1 MVVAAEGT
9 TMTLKTQLDYVQKW
23 ERERPNDIWFTQPLG
38 KGEIRD
44 LSFKEALDEA
54 RRMAAHLRSLDFPA
68 QSKIALFSKN
78 TAWWILADIAIW
90 MAGHVS
96 VPLYPTLT
104 AETIRQILEHSEAKL
119 IFIGKLDGFTAMEP
133 GIPDGMPRITLPLSP
148 KLEAPAWASIVEKT
162 EPPAGEI
169 RRAETDLATIVYTSG
184 STGVPKG
191 VMHSFQTMIAPGE
204 RFTEFFEVRADD
216 RMLSYLPL
224 AHAFERYVVETGTIG
239 RGFHVFFAESLDTF
253 IDDLKRAR
261 PTLFVSVPRLWQKFQ
276 LGVFSKM
283 PEPKLSFMLKV
294 PILSGIIKKKVL
306 GGLGFDQVRI
316 AGSGSAPIP
325 AELIS
330 WYRSLGLDLLEGY
343 GMSENFSYSHMT
355 LPGDVRV
362 GYVGKACAGVE
373 CKLSP
378 EGEVLVKSP
387 GTMLGYF
394 KAPDLTAEM
403 FTEDG
408 FLKTGDRGELD
419 ADGRLKI
426 TGRVKELFKTSKG
439 KYVAP
444 SPIENKLLLHS
455 DVEQALVTGN
465 GFPQPYGLVVLS
477 EQARK
482 RVQDDAAKEQL
493 SVTLKGHL
501 DEVNASLNQHEQLD
515 LLVVVSDEWT
525 IENGLLTPT
534 MKLKRSAIETKYG
547 DLAPTWYDQKQP
559 VVWA

>member
-1 MVVAAEGT
+1 
-9 TMTLKTQLDYVQKW
+9 MTLETQLDYAQNW
-23 ERERPNDIWFTQPLG
+23 EKQHPNDIWLTQPLG
-38 KGEIRD
+38 GGKLRDFTFQEAMGEV
-44 LSFKEALDEA
+44 
-54 RRMAAHLRSLDFPA
+54 RRMAAHLKGLGLPDKSN
-68 QSKIALFSKN
+68 IALFSKN
-78 TAWWILADIAIW
+78 TAWWILADLAIW
-90 MAGHVS
+90 MAGHTS

-119 IFIGKLDGFTAMEP
+119 IFVGKLDGFAAMEP
-133 GIPDGMPRITLPLSP
+133 GIPEGVARIALPLAP
-148 KLEAPAWASIVEKT
+148 KLDAPTWDAIVEKT
-162 EPPAGEI
+162 EPLAGEI
-169 RRAETDLATIVYTSG
+169 RRPKGDLATIIYTSG

-191 VMHSFQTMIAPGE
+191 VMHSFETMMSPGE
-204 RFTEFFEVRADD
+204 RFTESFEVRKDD

-253 IDDLKRAR
+253 VEDIKRAR

-283 PEPKLSFMLKV
+283 PEPKLKTLLKI
-294 PILSGIIKKKVL
+294 PIVSGVIKKKVL
-306 GGLGFDQVRI
+306 SGLGFDQVRI

-330 WYRSLGLDLLEGY
+330 WYRSLGLELLEGY

-355 LPGDVRV
+355 LPGESAV
-362 GYVGKACAGVE
+362 GYVGKACRGVE

-387 GTMLGYF
+387 GTMLGYY
-394 KAPDLTAEM
+394 KAPELTAEM

-408 FLKTGDRGELD
+408 FLRTGDRGELD
-419 ADGRLKI
+419 AEGRLKI

-444 SPIENKLLLHS
+444 APIENKLLLHS
-455 DVEQALVTGN
+455 DVELALVTGN
-465 GFPQPYGLVVLS
+465 GFPQPYGMVVLS

-482 RVQDDAAKEQL
+482 RAKDDAAKQQIASTLESHL
-493 SVTLKGHL
+493 S
-501 DEVNASLNQHEQLD
+501 EVNATLDQHEQLD
-515 LLVVVSDEWT
+515 LLVLVGDDWT

-547 DLAPTWYDQKQP
+547 ASAESWYQKKQP